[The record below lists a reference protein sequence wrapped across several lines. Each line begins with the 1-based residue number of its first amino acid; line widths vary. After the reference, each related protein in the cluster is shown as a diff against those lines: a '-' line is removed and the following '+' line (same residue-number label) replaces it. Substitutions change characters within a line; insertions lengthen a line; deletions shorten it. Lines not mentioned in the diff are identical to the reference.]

1 MTEFQ
6 EENYTFLT
14 SLNEDEDLRAY
25 GNNALL
31 VFATA
36 LYLGCENVT
45 EFAAEAITD
54 GMNDKKVDLCHI
66 DITEG
71 RALIGQG
78 YFAEQSGKTAAPAN
92 KASDLNTA
100 VTWLLSASPTD
111 IPEGIR
117 IKAKELRDAIENGEI
132 DRIELVYVHNC
143 FSSQNVQD
151 ELKQAA
157 KSMKNLLGGLGG
169 EGISV
174 PYHEFGLDEI
184 EELYKSRDR
193 DILVEDTLE
202 IPGLPLSKEE
212 GKDWKAIVVS
222 VSGKWIYDLYQT
234 HQNKLFSANYRD
246 YLGSTKRRGNINAG
260 IKQTA
265 ASEPTNFWVY
275 NNGITALTHK
285 ITVENDEERQKIE
298 IKGISIINGAQT
310 SGALGECSPEEAL
323 AAKVLCRIVEC
334 QKPEIIKKI
343 IQYNN
348 TQNVIR
354 PADMRSK
361 DPIQKSLKQ
370 EFETFGITYLHR
382 RSTTRSPRNSISA
395 ESIGPILC
403 AFHGDPQ
410 TAARNRREIFESDS
424 TYSKVFPQN
433 VSVGHVFL
441 VHTLAAAL
449 DKIKSEIKHKEANGT
464 ATSLEEQQ
472 YEVLKYSM
480 SKQFVLYIVGCVS
493 EELLGGRI
501 ADCYEW
507 KSKKLMISTDSSDMQ
522 GSWEKALHA
531 LLPHLTVTANRE
543 GDIYDVVRATA
554 ITQKVGENLKALLE
568 SLKRQLE
575 PEFRDLRDATTW

>member
-6 EENYTFLT
+6 EDIYTFLT
-14 SLNEDEDLRAY
+14 SLNEDEDLKAY

-31 VFATA
+31 VFAIA

-54 GMNDKKVDLCHI
+54 GANDKKVDLCHI
-66 DITEG
+66 DITER

-92 KASDLNTA
+92 KASALNTA
-100 VTWLLSASPTD
+100 VSWLLSASVTN

-117 IKAKELRDAIENGEI
+117 IKAQELRDAIKNDEI

-143 FSSQNVQD
+143 FSSSNVQE
-151 ELKQAA
+151 ELIAAA
-157 KSMKNLLGGLGG
+157 KNMKSVLGGLGV
-169 EGISV
+169 ESISV
-174 PYHEFGLDEI
+174 SYKEFGLGEI

-202 IPGLPLSKEE
+202 IPGPPLSKEDGE
-212 GKDWKAIVVS
+212 DWKAIVVS

-234 HQNKLFSANYRD
+234 HQDKLFSANYRD
-246 YLGSTKRRGNINAG
+246 YLGSTRRRGNINAG

-285 ITVENDEERQKIE
+285 ITVKNNKERQKIV

-310 SGALGECSPEEAL
+310 TGALGECAPEDAL

-334 QKPEIIKKI
+334 QNPERIKKI

-361 DPIQKSLKQ
+361 DPIQKRLEE
-370 EFETFGITYLHR
+370 EFGNFGITYLHR
-382 RSTTRSPRNSISA
+382 RSSIRSPRSSISA

-410 TAARNRREIFESDS
+410 TAARNRRDIFENDN
-424 TYSKVFPQN
+424 TYSRVFPQN
-433 VSVGHVFL
+433 ISAGHVFL
-441 VHTLAAAL
+441 VHTLAASL
-449 DKIKSEIKHKEANGT
+449 DKIKSEIKQKEANAT
-464 ATSLEEQQ
+464 ATTLDMDQ
-472 YEVLKYSM
+472 YKVLKYSM
-480 SKQFVLYIVGCVS
+480 SKQFILYIIGCVS
-493 EELLGGRI
+493 EQLVGGRI

-507 KSKKLMISTDSSDMQ
+507 KSKRQMISTDISDMRD
-522 GSWEKALHA
+522 SWEKALRA
-531 LLPHLTVTANRE
+531 LLPHLAVTANRE
-543 GDIYDVVRATA
+543 GDIYDVVRATDL
-554 ITQKVGENLKALLE
+554 TQKVGENLKALLASLPVLE
-568 SLKRQLE
+568 S
-575 PEFRDLRDATTW
+575 EFRDLRDVTTW